1 MAKQTRGVHFTGTV
15 GNITFY
21 VVDGQGYAR
30 RKSSLTAK
38 RVLKDKAFENTR
50 KHAKDLGLASRIAS
64 PVYKA
69 LPLEVKGRWLFR
81 AIAGE
86 AASLLYQGKSEK
98 VVTELL
104 WNKYI
109 YNTQAIDAKTPQQ
122 GVTNF
127 TVTPKETRIQLWKL
141 FRDRWESQ
149 HKPLHVFKQ
158 IWERRGL
165 FKPHDIPKR
174 IGFVGVV

>member
-1 MAKQTRGVHFTGTV
+1 MAKQARGVRFRGTV

-21 VVDGQGYAR
+21 VIDDQGYAR
-30 RKSSLTAK
+30 KKSSLTAK

-64 PVYKA
+64 PVYRA
-69 LPLEVKGRWLFR
+69 LPIETKGRWLFR

-86 AASLLYQGKSEK
+86 AASLLYQGKTEK
-98 VVTELL
+98 QVTDIL

-109 YNTQAIDAKTPQQ
+109 YTPQGIDTKTPQEGDITIPAKQ
-122 GVTNF
+122 
-127 TVTPKETRIQLWKL
+127 TRIELWKL
-141 FRDRWESQ
+141 FRDRWEKQ
-149 HKPLHVFKQ
+149 HKPIHVFKQ

-165 FKPHDIPKR
+165 FKHQYIPKR
-174 IGFVGVV
+174 VGFVQIV